1 MRLQVKLLFAVA
13 FLLILTSCSDFGNP
27 VVAELPLIPQEV
39 QSIFDQNCL
48 ACHGGSGNL
57 YLAEAVAWENLVN
70 EPANSYSAIRVVPS
84 NPDSSVL
91 WNKLIGSDLFGAQM
105 PLGGALSTTDLN
117 IIENWI
123 QDGAATR

>member
-1 MRLQVKLLFAVA
+1 MRAQVIFLWAVGL
-13 FLLILTSCSDFGNP
+13 LLILTSCSDYGNP
-27 VVAELPLIPQEV
+27 VVAELPLVPQEV

-70 EPANSYSAIRVVPS
+70 EPASSYSAIRVVPS

-105 PLGGALSTTDLN
+105 PLGGALSTTELN

-123 QDGAATR
+123 QDGATTR